1 MVFIIIFSVLTLI
14 GIGCLIGSK
23 FTYYYD
29 EVFTAIGWS
38 LIICCGI
45 VLLCLA
51 VTAIQA
57 NVTTSLTNQEYHVE
71 LTAKVEAFQ
80 STYAAFERGEG
91 LEGIAKYNAD
101 LAEFKAEVAYKQADR
116 QNAWI
121 GWFTSK
127 AWTEVNLDELI
138 EY

>member
-1 MVFIIIFSVLTLI
+1 MVFVIIFSVLVLA

-57 NVTTSLTNQEYHVE
+57 NVATSLTNQEYRAE

-80 STYAAFERGEG
+80 STYAALKRGEG
-91 LEGIAKYNAD
+91 LEGIADYNAA
-101 LAEFKAEVAYKQADR
+101 LAEFKAEVAQKQVDR
-116 QNAWI
+116 KNAWL

-127 AWTEVNLDELI
+127 AWAGVNLDELI